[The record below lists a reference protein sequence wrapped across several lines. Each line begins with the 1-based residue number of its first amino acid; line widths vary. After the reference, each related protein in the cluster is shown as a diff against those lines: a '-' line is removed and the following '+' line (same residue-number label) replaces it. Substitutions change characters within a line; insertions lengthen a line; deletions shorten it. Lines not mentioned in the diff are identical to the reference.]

1 MCKTRRVEPP
11 EPDEEIR
18 PACDNLADLLRT
30 QAAQR
35 PDVVAISD
43 AHRRLTWSGLD
54 TEVDR
59 VAAGLTRLGLVAG
72 YRVAISLGNR
82 VEFVTSYL
90 AALRAGLVAV
100 PLNPASPT
108 GDVVRVLADCGARV
122 CICEAGTAVP
132 VRGAVAGLADALA
145 GADPELRER
154 SVVPLV
160 VVVDAPALP
169 GEHHYQ
175 DLAGTEAPIASPRD
189 PEALA
194 VLLYTSGTSDL
205 PRAAMLTHR
214 ALLTN
219 IEQAAQTRTEAVR
232 QDDVVLGVLPL
243 FHVFG
248 LNVVLGQVLRKG
260 ARLVLAPRFDP
271 AQVLDLVQR
280 ESVTNLPVAPPVL
293 EAWAERPDV
302 RQRLSSVRQVLV
314 GAAPMTVELASR
326 FEASTGVQV
335 HRGYGLTEAAP
346 AVASTLMSAEVRP
359 GSVGRPLPGV
369 ELRIVEDG
377 ADVDAGETGEVW
389 VRGENLFSGY
399 WPDGDQGPGE
409 DGWYATGDVGFLDE
423 GGDLFLVDR
432 LKEILVVSGFSVYP
446 SEIEDVIGEVE
457 GVLDAA
463 VIGAADPA
471 AGAAVVAYVV
481 PDPAA
486 GLGEERLAERIRAH
500 CEQRLA
506 RFKQPRDLHVVPEL
520 PRSVTGRVA
529 KGRLRA
535 TERRRSMGLA

>member
-18 PACDNLADLLRT
+18 PACDNLADLLRR

-35 PDVVAISD
+35 PDGVAISD
-43 AHRRLTWSGLD
+43 ARRRLTWSGLD

-100 PLNPASPT
+100 PLNPAAPT

-132 VRGAVAGLADALA
+132 VRGAVAGLADALS
-145 GADPELRER
+145 GADQALRER

-169 GEHHYQ
+169 GEHRYE
-175 DLAGTEAPIASPRD
+175 DLAGTEAPVASPRD

-260 ARLVLAPRFDP
+260 ARLLLAPRFDP
-271 AQVLDLVQR
+271 VQVLDLVQR

-293 EAWAERPDV
+293 AAWADLPDV

-314 GAAPMTVELASR
+314 GAAPMTAELATR
-326 FEASTGVQV
+326 FEASTGVPV
-335 HRGYGLTEAAP
+335 HQGYGLTEAAP
-346 AVASTLMSAEVRP
+346 AVASTLMS
-359 GSVGRPLPGV
+359 V

-377 ADVDAGETGEVW
+377 ADVDVGETGEVW

-399 WPDGDQGPGE
+399 WPDGDQGPGD

-446 SEIEDVIGEVE
+446 SEIEDVIGEVD

-463 VIGAADPA
+463 VIGTADPA

-486 GLGEERLAERIRAH
+486 GLDEERLAERIRAH

-506 RFKQPRDLHVVPEL
+506 RFKQPHDLHVVPEL